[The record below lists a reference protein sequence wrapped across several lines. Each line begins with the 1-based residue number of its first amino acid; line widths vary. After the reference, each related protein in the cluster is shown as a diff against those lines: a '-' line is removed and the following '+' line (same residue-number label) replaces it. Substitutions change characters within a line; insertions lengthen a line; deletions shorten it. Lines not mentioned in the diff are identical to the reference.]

1 MPTFAAPEPITASVT
16 TAGARV
22 RVAASERSDT
32 VVLVE
37 PVNSASKSDVKVAE
51 NTKVDFT
58 GGALSIKT
66 TKSGDKNGSVAITI
80 ELPVGSRLVLNTAWT
95 DVEVEGLLGDC
106 ELNIASGQVQLDH
119 IAGLK
124 AELAAGS
131 VQVGHIA
138 GTATIGGGAA
148 AVRIGEATGVV
159 RYQGSTGKVWIGHA
173 LSDIDL
179 SGSSGSFDIDRA
191 DGSVTVKAGDCPI
204 RIGRMTRG
212 QAELANASGGIEI
225 GISEGAAATVDA
237 KSTKG
242 AVRNSLPTQDNLGEF
257 TDKVTVHARTR
268 LDDIVIHRAAA

>member
-1 MPTFAAPEPITASVT
+1 MPTFATPEPITASVT
-16 TAGARV
+16 TSGARV

-66 TKSGDKNGSVAITI
+66 TMSGDKNGSVAITI
-80 ELPVGSRLVLNTAWT
+80 ELPVGSWLVLNTAWT
-95 DVEVEGLLGDC
+95 DVNAEGLLGDC
-106 ELNIASGQVQLDH
+106 ELNIASGQVRLDH
-119 IAGLK
+119 VAGLK
-124 AELAAGS
+124 ANLVAGS

-138 GTATIGGGAA
+138 GTATIEAGAA
-148 AVRIGEATGVV
+148 AVRIGVATGVV
-159 RYQGSTGKVWIGHA
+159 RHRGSTGKVWIGHA

-179 SGSSGSFDIDRA
+179 GGSSGSFGIDRA
-191 DGSVTVKAGDCPI
+191 EGSVTAKAGDCPI
-204 RIGRMTRG
+204 RIGRLARG
-212 QAELANASGGIEI
+212 QAELMNASGGIEVGI
-225 GISEGAAATVDA
+225 GEGTAASVDA

-242 AVRNSLPTQDNLGEF
+242 AVHNSLPTQENVGEF

-268 LDDIVIHRAAA
+268 LDDIVIHRVAA